1 MPPVSIPRSSCDEGC
16 RLILKRTIAYTEAA
30 EHLFSA
36 GKKQEAYVLSF
47 LAMDEC
53 GKFIL
58 IVKTLRSSHADP
70 ITVIGFSDHN
80 AKYAEVLDN
89 NKRLVNS
96 DAAKIALQLS
106 KEFDLSEVAKLN
118 YQAMANGSILS
129 EAQTVNTEPL
139 RYRNEAFYVD
149 FVEGW
154 KSPRYPSDEVC
165 AAQIKLV
172 KGAAK
177 SYLYFIEKEGL
188 QWLVDHPEY
197 FG

>member
-1 MPPVSIPRSSCDEGC
+1 M
-16 RLILKRTIAYTEAA
+16 
-30 EHLFSA
+30 

-58 IVKTLRSSHADP
+58 IAKALGFSPADP

-80 AKYAEVLDN
+80 AKYGEVLDN
-89 NKRLVNS
+89 NIRMVKS
-96 DAAKIALQLS
+96 AGAQIALQVS
-106 KEFDLSEVAKLN
+106 KELDDLSEIAKLS
-118 YQAMANGSILS
+118 YQAIENGSILS
-129 EAQTVNTEPL
+129 EAQTLNTAPL
-139 RYRNEAFYVD
+139 RYRNKAFYVD
-149 FVEGW
+149 FVGSSEP
-154 KSPRYPSDEVC
+154 PRYPSDEVC
-165 AAQIKLV
+165 AAQIKLA

-177 SYLYFIEKEGL
+177 SYLYFIETNGL